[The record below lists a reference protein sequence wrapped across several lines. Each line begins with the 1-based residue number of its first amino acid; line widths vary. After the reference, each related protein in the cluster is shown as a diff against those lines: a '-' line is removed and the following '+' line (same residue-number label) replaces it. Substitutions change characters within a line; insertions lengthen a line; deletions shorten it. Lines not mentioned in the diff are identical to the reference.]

1 MKGTGILCSLLVV
14 GLALEG
20 ADKVS
25 LRAAVKNGLR
35 LSESLQTQIW
45 EEETARL
52 SRETAERKKWF
63 AIDAAASYMY
73 RSEQM
78 EIVFPS
84 TTLGTGLV
92 IPGKALWAGSRN
104 NYDFK
109 ASLTQPIYLGGIL
122 RLSERREEINAAAER
137 ETTRMKRI
145 EAAMKIRTSYY
156 TFRVLLDR
164 RQSLS
169 YLAEIID
176 LHSKKLEN
184 LVQEELARRSDL
196 LETLTQKEEIRMNIG
211 DLEQLIANECILF
224 RRVSGY
230 DPFEIEDPPEES
242 EIVADEALRRFR
254 QEHPLLRGLADKLR
268 LLEVQKKIVAG
279 RALPQIAGFAEFH
292 YARPGID
299 FFKNQW
305 SPYFQGGINLALP
318 VFSWNQNR
326 RDRALVDIQTQKLM
340 IQRDGFVAD
349 GEKNIRQLYER
360 KKSLDAK
367 LANLETLI
375 LYSDEDARLKEKL
388 FEENQISNSDYLS
401 ALIRRERYASMKK
414 ELTLERGLLKT
425 VIRSATGASEEE
437 P

>member
-1 MKGTGILCSLLVV
+1 MKRTGILCSLLVM
-14 GLALEG
+14 GLALRGSE
-20 ADKVS
+20 KVP
-25 LRAAVKNGLR
+25 LRTAVKNGLR
-35 LSESLQTQIW
+35 LSESLQTQIR

-52 SRETAERKKWF
+52 SREAAERKKWF
-63 AIDAAASYMY
+63 TIDAAASYMY

-92 IPGKALWAGSRN
+92 IPGRTLLAGSRN
-104 NYDFK
+104 NYDLK
-109 ASLTQPIYLGGIL
+109 ASLAQPIYLGGIL

-137 ETTRMKRI
+137 ETTRLKRI

-164 RQSLS
+164 RKSLS

-176 LHSKKLEN
+176 LHRKKLEN

-211 DLEQLIANECILF
+211 DLDQLIANECILF
-224 RRVSGY
+224 RRISGY
-230 DPFEIEDPPEES
+230 DPSEIEDPPEES

-254 QEHPLLRGLADKLR
+254 QEHPLLRGLAEKLR

-279 RALPQIAGFAEFH
+279 SALPQIAGFAEFH

-299 FFKNQW
+299 FFKNHW

-318 VFSWNQNR
+318 VFNWNQNR
-326 RDRALVDIQTQKLM
+326 RDRELVDIQTQKLM
-340 IQRDGFVAD
+340 IQRDGLVAD

-367 LANLETLI
+367 LANLETLA
-375 LYSDEDARLKEKL
+375 LYSNEDARLKEKL
-388 FEENQISNSDYLS
+388 FEENQISNSEYLS
-401 ALIRRERYASMKK
+401 AVIRRERYASMKM